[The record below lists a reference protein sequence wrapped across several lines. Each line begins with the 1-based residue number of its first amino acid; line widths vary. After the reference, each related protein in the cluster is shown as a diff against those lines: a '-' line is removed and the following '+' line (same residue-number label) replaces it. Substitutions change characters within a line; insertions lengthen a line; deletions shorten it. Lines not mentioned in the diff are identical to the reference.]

1 MNRIEKQFIIM
12 KNKKI
17 KLYIFNFMKW
27 GGKMKR
33 WEERISDL
41 ENALFRLNEAIGD
54 SKNYSIDSLKDA
66 VIQRFEFS
74 LALSWKAMKIYLNY
88 QGIQE
93 ATTPKQTIK
102 ETFEIGLI
110 KNGELWIDMLN
121 DRNLT
126 SHTYNQ
132 VDADEIYRA
141 IVEEYYEEMFSN
153 LISLKSKDV
162 E

>member
-1 MNRIEKQFIIM
+1 
-12 KNKKI
+12 
-17 KLYIFNFMKW
+17 
-27 GGKMKR
+27 MKR

-41 ENALFRLNEAIGD
+41 ENAIFRLNEAIED
-54 SKNYSIDSLKDA
+54 SRNYSIESLKDA

-74 LALSWKAMKIYLNY
+74 LELSWKAMKNYLNY
-88 QGIQE
+88 QGILE

-102 ETFEIGLI
+102 EAFANGLI
-110 KNGELWIDMLN
+110 KNGETWINMLN

-132 VDADEIYRA
+132 ADADEIYKA
-141 IVEEYYEEMFSN
+141 IVEEYYEEMLSN
-153 LISLKSKDV
+153 LNNLKLKDV